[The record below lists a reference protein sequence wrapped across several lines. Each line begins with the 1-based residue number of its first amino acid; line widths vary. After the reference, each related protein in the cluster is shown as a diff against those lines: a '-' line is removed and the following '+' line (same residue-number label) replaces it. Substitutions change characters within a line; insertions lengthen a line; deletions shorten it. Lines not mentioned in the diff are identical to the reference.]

1 MIQKSKGTDYSAF
14 EALEFNPFAVP
25 EGKYTF
31 DFYTKLL
38 KREALYKI
46 PQDIFKTMQEKVP
59 SLEDLDKMVN
69 FVIIFC
75 SRDSPF
81 YTEENYERKIEICAE
96 IVGIGAKDRLREMIN
111 KNHWWYSTLIS
122 AYMQT
127 ENNDVFMTWLS
138 MKMAM
143 HETQAY
149 LRIKLDDVSDAEK
162 HMMGKV
168 KAVETIEKLT
178 AKVKDYESRLFPHSR
193 TAQAALEAAT
203 APEER
208 GGWAEKMAR
217 DFNPF
222 KKK

>member
-1 MIQKSKGTDYSAF
+1 MITKAKGTDYSAF

-25 EGKYTF
+25 DGKFTF

-38 KREALYKI
+38 KREALYKV
-46 PQDIFKTMQEKVP
+46 PKDIFETMKEKVP
-59 SLEDLDKMVN
+59 SLHDLDKMVN

-81 YTEENYERKIEICAE
+81 YTEENYERKIELCAD
-96 IVGIGAKDRLREMIN
+96 IVGIGARDYLREMILS
-111 KNHWWYSTLIS
+111 NHWWYSSLIT

-127 ENNDVFMTWLS
+127 ENNDVFTTWLS

-143 HETQAY
+143 HQTQNY
-149 LRIKLDDVSDAEK
+149 LRIRLDDVSDPEK
-162 HMMGKV
+162 HMTGKI
-168 KAVETIEKLT
+168 KAIETIEKLT
-178 AKVKDYESRLFPHSR
+178 AKVKDLEARLFPHSR

-203 APEER
+203 ASEER